1 MIHLGIHGLARAA
14 AIAAVGVVAS
24 LAHAATPAVSF
35 RVTLDRAASDAPLSG
50 RLVVFLLRQGARVG
64 SRAEPAD
71 APFYDDPQPM
81 FAADVR
87 DLAPG
92 GAFVVDEASA
102 SGFPGALR
110 DLKPGT
116 YKVQAVLDTQR
127 LDSDWS
133 REPGNVYSRTVSVD
147 VGEAAASVDLTLDQR
162 VTADDPTGKGY
173 ELFETRSALLSAFHG
188 RPVVL
193 RAGVVPPR
201 DMQAG
206 RRYPAIYDVP
216 GFGGNHESAQYKNMI
231 HSRMG
236 NFAMELGASAFTIV
250 LDPESGNG
258 HTLFADSANNGPVGR
273 ALVEELI
280 PALEAKY
287 PLIASPTARV
297 VTGHSSGGW
306 SSLWLAITYPDVF
319 GACWSGAPDPVDFH
333 ALQKVNIYEHKNF
346 FVGPDGTELASNVQ
360 DGKVLM
366 TIRQE
371 NEWEEVRG
379 PGNTSGGQW
388 DSWQAVWGP
397 RNEAGNPAAL
407 FDVKTGEIDP
417 RVVEFMRAYDITNLV
432 RTKPEVY
439 APLFAQRVRIIVG
452 DQDEWNLHA
461 AVLRLKEELAR
472 HGVAMDGVGS
482 PGKITIVPGADH
494 STVTRSNA
502 YRAIESEI
510 LAFFKAGLSAPKDD
524 AAEK

>member
-14 AIAAVGVVAS
+14 AIAVVGVAAS
-24 LAHAATPAVSF
+24 LAHAAGPAISF

-50 RLVVFLLRQGARVG
+50 RLVVFLIRQGARVG

-110 DLKPGT
+110 DLTPGT

-133 REPGNVYSRTVSVD
+133 REPGNVFSRSVSVE
-147 VGEAAASVDLTLDQR
+147 VGEAAAVVDVTLDER
-162 VTADDPTGKGY
+162 VTADDPTGAGY
-173 ELFETRSALLSAFHG
+173 EIFETRSALLSAFHG

-193 RAGVVPPR
+193 RAGVVPPKNV
-201 DMQAG
+201 QAG
-206 RRYPAIYDVP
+206 TKYPAVYNVP
-216 GFGGNHESAQYKNMI
+216 GFGGNHESARFVPMI
-231 HSRMG
+231 RSRMG
-236 NFAMELGASAFTIV
+236 AAAQELSASAFTIV

-306 SSLWLAITYPDVF
+306 SSVWLAITYPQVF

-333 ALQKVNIYEHKNF
+333 ALQKVNIYEQKNF
-346 FVGPDGTELASNVQ
+346 FVGPDGVDIPSNVQ

-379 PGNTSGGQW
+379 PGNMSGGQW

-397 RNEAGNPAAL
+397 RHESGNPAAL
-407 FDVKTGEIDP
+407 FDIKTGEIDP

-439 APLFAQRVRIIVG
+439 APLFASRVRIIVG

-461 AVLRLKEELAR
+461 AVKRLKEELER
-472 HGVAMDGVGS
+472 HGAPMDGSGGG
-482 PGKITIVPGADH
+482 GKITIVPGADH
-494 STVTRSNA
+494 STVVRSSA

-510 LAFFKAGLSAPKDD
+510 LAFFKAGQNTPKDD